1 MSRRGAVFVLCLVV
15 VSVTTAGT
23 AAATVRGS
31 PDISASLQ
39 DDTVVAGEETTLD
52 VVLVNS
58 GDLDLGSARNPALN
72 SEVTTA
78 RGLTVDVR
86 DGNVPISVSTG
97 ARSLGSLSTGT
108 PTTASFDISVDEDA
122 EPGTY
127 RVPVELEYDY
137 YNLIS
142 ERAGARS
149 TGSSSPTRYVTVTV
163 SDDAS
168 FDVTNVAADTQVGS
182 SGPVAVTVENT
193 GQTTANNSEV
203 TLSSQNGELT
213 FGDRSDSTRSVDSWE
228 PGEDRTFRYDISA
241 TEDAQ
246 AESYP
251 FQLSVAFDNSDGV
264 RKAST
269 GTAVSIT
276 PDPEQTFTISDI
288 VSSLQ
293 VGSDGVLEA
302 SVINNGPR
310 DADNVVLTWES
321 DQRNLSPQE
330 TQVSVGDLAAGS
342 SKRVSF
348 NVDVTDAGQPGRNQF
363 DFTASFRGSGGERER
378 SDTLEIRAGIAPDSP
393 EFELEAANTS
403 IGAGQSDTIQI
414 TVTNTRDVALTDI
427 SAQLFADS
435 PISADDDE
443 AFIPALDPSES
454 ETLTFSLSS
463 DGSALEKSYP
473 LSVDFEYTEP
483 DGDTVLSDTYNVAI
497 DVTDSSGDGGVPVGL
512 IGLLTLGGFVGVL
525 VWYRRR

>member
-1 MSRRGAVFVLCLVV
+1 MSRRGAVFALCLVV

-78 RGLTVDVR
+78 RGLTVDIR
-86 DGNVPISVSTG
+86 DGNAPISVSTG

-108 PTTASFDISVDEDA
+108 PITASFDISVDDDA

-142 ERAGARS
+142 ERGGARS

-168 FDVTNVAADTQVGS
+168 FDVTNVASDAQVGS
-182 SGPVAVTVENT
+182 SGTVTVTVKNT
-193 GQTTANNSEV
+193 GQTAANNSEV
-203 TLSSQNGELT
+203 TLASQNGELT
-213 FGDRSDSTRSVDSWE
+213 FGERSESTRSVDFWA
-228 PGEDRTFRYDISA
+228 PGADRTFRYDISA

-251 FQLSVAFDNSDGV
+251 FQLSVAFDNLDGI

-276 PDPEQTFTISDI
+276 PDPEQTFSMSDI

-293 VGSDGVLEA
+293 IGSDGVLEV
-302 SVINNGPR
+302 SVTNNGPR
-310 DADNVVLTWES
+310 NADNVVLTWES
-321 DQRNLSPQE
+321 DQRNLSPRE

-348 NVDVTDAGQPGRNQF
+348 NVDATDAAQPGRNQF
-363 DFTASFRGSGGERER
+363 DFTASFRGSGGDRER

-393 EFELEAANTS
+393 EFELEATNMS
-403 IGAGQSDTIQI
+403 IGAGQSDTIQV
-414 TVTNTRDVALTDI
+414 TVTNTRDVVLTDI
-427 SAQLFADS
+427 TAQLFADS
-435 PISADDDE
+435 PISTDDDE
-443 AFIPALDPSES
+443 AFIPELGPGES

-473 LSVDFEYTEP
+473 LSFDFEYTDS
-483 DGDTVLSDTYNVAI
+483 DGDTELSDTYNVAI
-497 DVTDSSGDGGVPVGL
+497 DVTDSDDGSSVPVGL
-512 IGLLTLGGFVGVL
+512 IGLLTLGGVIGGL

>member
-108 PTTASFDISVDEDA
+108 PTTASFDISVDEDV

-149 TGSSSPTRYVTVTV
+149 TGSSSSTRYVTVTV

-269 GTAVSIT
+269 GTAVSIN
-276 PDPEQTFTISDI
+276 PDPEQTFSMSDI

-293 VGSDGVLEA
+293 IGSDGVLEV
-302 SVINNGPR
+302 SVTNNGP
-310 DADNVVLTWES
+310 V
-321 DQRNLSPQE
+321 
-330 TQVSVGDLAAGS
+330 
-342 SKRVSF
+342 
-348 NVDVTDAGQPGRNQF
+348 
-363 DFTASFRGSGGERER
+363 
-378 SDTLEIRAGIAPDSP
+378 
-393 EFELEAANTS
+393 
-403 IGAGQSDTIQI
+403 
-414 TVTNTRDVALTDI
+414 
-427 SAQLFADS
+427 
-435 PISADDDE
+435 
-443 AFIPALDPSES
+443 
-454 ETLTFSLSS
+454 TLTTLS
-463 DGSALEKSYP
+463 
-473 LSVDFEYTEP
+473 
-483 DGDTVLSDTYNVAI
+483 
-497 DVTDSSGDGGVPVGL
+497 
-512 IGLLTLGGFVGVL
+512 
-525 VWYRRR
+525 